1 MEAFSSQTAPRLRP
15 MNLGD
20 ILDGTFRIYRA
31 NFLTFIGIV
40 ALLQVPMI
48 ILQLLLTLSLGQN
61 FTSDLND
68 LIRVLPRFDPS
79 EDSFNQLPIFSIAL
93 FFIVSFGLS
102 IVQGLIVQQLIQGAL
117 TNAVA
122 QRYLGQPTSIGRAY
136 NGVVGRLGTLL
147 IAALLLGL
155 IGVVVI
161 GGAAVIIG
169 GLIAAMGAF
178 SAGSDGGFGA
188 ALGVLL
194 GVGFLF
200 LLFALI
206 IALALILIRF
216 VFFTQAIVVEDA
228 RSVQSLRRSWQL
240 VGGSYWRVLGIIL
253 VVSLLTSIVIG
264 IPSGLI
270 GSLIGL
276 VFSDP
281 IEHFVIRQTLSTM
294 VGYLAQIIVLP
305 IQLIAYTLLYF
316 DLRVRKEGYDLEL
329 MAQQMHTQSE
339 VTYQQF

>member
-1 MEAFSSQTAPRLRP
+1 MAAFSSQTAPRLRP

-122 QRYLGQPTSIGRAY
+122 QRYLGDRKS
-136 NGVVGRLGTLL
+136 VV
-147 IAALLLGL
+147 
-155 IGVVVI
+155 
-161 GGAAVIIG
+161 
-169 GLIAAMGAF
+169 
-178 SAGSDGGFGA
+178 
-188 ALGVLL
+188 
-194 GVGFLF
+194 
-200 LLFALI
+200 
-206 IALALILIRF
+206 
-216 VFFTQAIVVEDA
+216 
-228 RSVQSLRRSWQL
+228 
-240 VGGSYWRVLGIIL
+240 
-253 VVSLLTSIVIG
+253 
-264 IPSGLI
+264 
-270 GSLIGL
+270 
-276 VFSDP
+276 
-281 IEHFVIRQTLSTM
+281 
-294 VGYLAQIIVLP
+294 
-305 IQLIAYTLLYF
+305 
-316 DLRVRKEGYDLEL
+316 
-329 MAQQMHTQSE
+329 
-339 VTYQQF
+339 